1 MSVELVK
8 QVRDDIRQQL
18 KADRLVLP
26 TLPEIALN
34 IRHVA
39 EDPDATIDDII
50 NCLTRDPAMCAR
62 LLRVANSPLVRSPVP
77 ITDLNTAIS
86 RLGIDY
92 TATLVVSLSMQQLFQ
107 ATNDQIDQRM
117 HECWS
122 ESVSVGA
129 ACQVLARHF
138 SSLPPDQAMLAGL
151 IHQIGKLPLLAYA
164 ENNGKLLQDG
174 VSLDY
179 VMDKLHTSLGSY
191 ILKTWGLPQDL
202 VNVPKEYLDLK
213 RHPDTADL
221 TDLVQVTVIQ
231 SHADSEHP
239 LASVNRA
246 EVGAF
251 QRLGLNAEEAGTMD
265 EAMCEEIEAT
275 KAVFGS
281 S

>member
-18 KADRLVLP
+18 RSDKLVLP
-26 TLPEIALN
+26 TLPEIALS

-50 NCLTRDPAMCAR
+50 NCLTKDPAMCAR

-107 ATNDQIDQRM
+107 ATNDQNDQRM
-117 HECWS
+117 HDCWS
-122 ESVSVGA
+122 QSVAIA
-129 ACQVLARHF
+129 AAAQVLARHF
-138 SSLPPDQAMLAGL
+138 SSLPPDQALLAGL
-151 IHQIGKLPLLAYA
+151 IHQIGKLPLLSYA
-164 ENNGKLLQDG
+164 ENNGQLLQDG

-179 VMDKLHTSLGSY
+179 VMDKLHASLGSY
-191 ILKTWGLPQDL
+191 LLKSWGLPAEL
-202 VNVPKEYLDLK
+202 VNVPREYLDLK
-213 RHPDTADL
+213 RQPEEADL
-221 TDLVQVTVIQ
+221 TDLVQVTVIE
-231 SHADSEHP
+231 SYAGTEHP

-246 EVGAF
+246 EIGAF
-251 QRLGLNAEEAGTMD
+251 RRLGLETDNDVIMD
-265 EAMCEEIEAT
+265 EALCEEIEAT
-275 KAVFGS
+275 KAVFS
-281 S
+281 AS

>member
-18 KADRLVLP
+18 RSDKLVLP
-26 TLPEIALN
+26 TLPEIALS

-50 NCLTRDPAMCAR
+50 NCLTKDPAMCAR

-117 HECWS
+117 HDCWS
-122 ESVSVGA
+122 QSVAIA
-129 ACQVLARHF
+129 AAAQVLARHF
-138 SSLPPDQAMLAGL
+138 SNLPPDQALLAGL
-151 IHQIGKLPLLAYA
+151 IHQIGK
-164 ENNGKLLQDG
+164 LQDG

-191 ILKTWGLPQDL
+191 LLKSWGLPAEL
-202 VNVPKEYLDLK
+202 VNVPREYLDLK
-213 RHPDTADL
+213 RQPEEADL
-221 TDLVQVTVIQ
+221 TDLVQITVIE
-231 SHADSEHP
+231 SYAGTEHP

-246 EVGAF
+246 EIGAF
-251 QRLGLNAEEAGTMD
+251 RRLGLETDNDVIMD
-265 EAMCEEIEAT
+265 EALYEEIEAT
-275 KAVFGS
+275 KAVFS
-281 S
+281 AS